1 MKWGKHIKALEAR
14 YKSTGV
20 QAKPLRERPR
30 LKREDWRYLEAFE
43 TVAASRQVGMAGAC
57 PVTLQDILAYL
68 EIFRVEE
75 AHQRAKFT
83 RLIQAM
89 DGAYLEHQAS
99 EQAKAS
105 KK

>member
-1 MKWGKHIKALEAR
+1 MKWGKHLKALESR
-14 YKSTGV
+14 YKATGI

-43 TVAASRQVGMAGAC
+43 TVAASRQAGMAGAC
-57 PVTLQDILAYL
+57 ALTLQDILAYL

-75 AHQRAKFT
+75 PHRRARFT

-89 DGAYLEHQAS
+89 DGAYLEHQAA
-99 EQAKAS
+99 EQAKAQ
-105 KK
+105 KT

>member
-14 YKSTGV
+14 HKATGV
-20 QAKPLRERPR
+20 QSKPLLERPR

-57 PVTLQDILAYL
+57 PVTLQGILAYL